1 MRVPFSKPRKH
12 DYVRPLIV
20 RRSALAP
27 PLIVI
32 TAPKSNLPVPLL
44 DLLPQ
49 LVPPLVTLPD
59 PPLRLLDLAPES
71 VALAR
76 RGVRGVNALE
86 RVEQVGAGGGEVA
99 EGVDEGVAV
108 GLELGE
114 VVLGALVVVGFG
126 AVGVCVC
133 GLGVYGLGA

>member
-1 MRVPFSKPRKH
+1 M
-12 DYVRPLIV
+12 
-20 RRSALAP
+20 
-27 PLIVI
+27 
-32 TAPKSNLPVPLL
+32 PLL

-99 EGVDEGVAV
+99 EGLDEGVAV

-114 VVLGALVVVGFG
+114 VVLGALVGVGFG
-126 AVGVCVC
+126 AVGVGVC